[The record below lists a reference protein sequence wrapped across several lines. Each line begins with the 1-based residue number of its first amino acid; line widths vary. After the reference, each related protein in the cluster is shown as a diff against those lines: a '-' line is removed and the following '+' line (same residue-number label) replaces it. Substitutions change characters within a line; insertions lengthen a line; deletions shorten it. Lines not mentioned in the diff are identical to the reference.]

1 MKNEKVYPEWVQ
13 QQRIKG
19 TTVKKV
25 GNTYYLYKRTSK
37 RVPGKKYPQP
47 VDTYIGII
55 TPDGIIERKRRQL
68 ATTSIKVK
76 EYGFSK
82 AVWDSCPDDWKKAV
96 GEGWE
101 DKLACMIMKASPESY
116 LSVDMDI
123 KGEDELSFSAASQAG
138 MLSRRFYKRYGV
150 EFNSLEVLKSVYLVY
165 IENHVFVS
173 EITDEQMKL
182 LKKISVSLEYKE
194 RRKGTDLLHAHGDRS
209 EMWKEDKT

>member
-1 MKNEKVYPEWVQ
+1 MKGGFIMKNNTVYPEWVQ
-13 QQRIKG
+13 KQRVKG

-55 TPDGIIERKRRQL
+55 TPDGVIERKKQHL
-68 ATTSIKVK
+68 ATDSIKVK

-101 DKLACMIMKASPESY
+101 DKLSCMIVKASQESY
-116 LSVDMDI
+116 LSVDREI
-123 KGEDELSFSAASQAG
+123 KSEEELSFSVSSQAG
-138 MLSRRFYKRYGV
+138 MLSRRFFKKYGI
-150 EFNSLEVLKSVYLVY
+150 EFSSMESLKNIYLVY
-165 IENHVFVS
+165 IGDQIFVS
-173 EITDEQMKL
+173 DITEEQRGL
-182 LKKISVSLEYKE
+182 LKRLSVSLEYK
-194 RRKGTDLLHAHGDRS
+194 
-209 EMWKEDKT
+209 

>member
-37 RVPGKKYPQP
+37 RVAGKKYPQP
-47 VDTYIGII
+47 IDTYIGII
-55 TPDGIIERKRRQL
+55 TPDGIIERKRQRL

-101 DKLACMIMKASPESY
+101 DKLACMIRKASPESY
-116 LSVDMDI
+116 LCEEMDV
-123 KGEDELSFSAASQAG
+123 KEEEELSFSVASQAG
-138 MLSRRFYKRYGV
+138 MLSRRFYKKYGV
-150 EFNSLEVLKSVYLVY
+150 EFSSLEKLRNIYLVY

-173 EITDEQMKL
+173 EITEEQMEL
-182 LKKISVSLEYKE
+182 LKKISVSLELK
-194 RRKGTDLLHAHGDRS
+194 
-209 EMWKEDKT
+209 